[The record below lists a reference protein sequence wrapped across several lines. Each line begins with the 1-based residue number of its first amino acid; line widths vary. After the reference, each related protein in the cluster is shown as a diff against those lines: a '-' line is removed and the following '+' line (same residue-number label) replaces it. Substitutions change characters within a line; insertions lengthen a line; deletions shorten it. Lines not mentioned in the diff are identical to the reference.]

1 MQIINFLTHE
11 TETIELLKSE
21 IQNFLNQD
29 TLIINDT
36 RWMIIPSV
44 LPFIEFVWGYDQRVL
59 SILQNTNVIF
69 SKPFSK
75 EIETYYKS
83 FWLAKDVNVML
94 IENKKEIT
102 LAKNISQNEIFRQ
115 EIKAKKFKKIVPFF
129 VNEDMDEL
137 SQILEIPLSVS
148 KEVFTKA
155 NDKLLLKKFL
165 QVSNLPTI
173 EWVFTS
179 DREVLQEYFSKK
191 ERFLFKDPLWVSW
204 YGFWDNSENS
214 LAELLENYGEKELI
228 IEKFI
233 QKESSP
239 SVQFFISEDK
249 KSGIIFW
256 ITDQILENGKVY
268 LGNKS
273 PSIYVG
279 NSIWEK
285 LVAQSEKII
294 EYIAKIWY
302 TGFWGI
308 DFIVDINGEIYATEV
323 NARFT
328 WATYPAVTSLLI
340 KSTLFASWDFYNY
353 EWEKE
358 NIKDYLEKKSILNK
372 DEIWIFP
379 LGISGLETFWKANI
393 LKFN

>member
-36 RWMIIPSV
+36 RGMIIPSV
-44 LPFIEFVWGYDQRVL
+44 LPFIEFVGGYDQRVL

-75 EIETYYKS
+75 EIETYYNS
-83 FWLAKDVNVML
+83 FGLAKDVNVML

-173 EWVFTS
+173 EGVFTS

-191 ERFLFKDPLWVSW
+191 ERFLFKDPLGVSG

-214 LAELLENYGEKELI
+214 LEELLENYGEKELI

-249 KSGIIFW
+249 KSGIIFG

-279 NSIWEK
+279 NSIGEK

-294 EYIAKIWY
+294 EYIAKIGY
-302 TGFWGI
+302 TGFGGI

-328 WATYPAVTSLLI
+328 GATYPAVTSLLI

-353 EWEKE
+353 EGEKE

-372 DEIWIFP
+372 DEIGIFP
-379 LGISGLETFWKANI
+379 LGISGLETFGKANI

>member
-59 SILQNTNVIF
+59 SILQNTNAIF

-75 EIETYYKS
+75 EIETYYNS
-83 FWLAKDVNVML
+83 FWLAKDVNLML

-165 QVSNLPTI
+165 QVSNLSTI

-179 DREVLQEYFSKK
+179 DREVLQEYFLKK

-214 LAELLENYGEKELI
+214 LDELLENYGEKELI

-285 LVAQSEKII
+285 LVAQSEEII

-372 DEIWIFP
+372 DETWIFP